1 MRLPIIIFIIL
12 LIPFLLNLWYGY
24 LKPAQNG
31 KFQQVDCSMISN
43 TLNPYVNDI
52 IHVAQQ
58 YGNKS
63 TSAIVEGYKI
73 KRSRIKEKLPYVF
86 NIIDE
91 YVSSV
96 RSNKTKPADC
106 EKEQYCW
113 FLRLYNQSGHYI
125 DWHFDNNFTNG
136 MRNTYVCNIFTS
148 EGNTSHL
155 MTRDRND
162 RVKIN
167 ESKAGQGVVYNG
179 SEVKHSVSKQ
189 KNGCTRISLIIPL
202 YENDS
207 VTILGWFRR
216 LARDISD
223 NVFKL

>member
-1 MRLPIIIFIIL
+1 MRLLIVVFIIL
-12 LIPFLLNLWYGY
+12 VIPFLLNLWYGY

-31 KFQQVDCSMISN
+31 KFERVDCSVISN

-52 IHVAQQ
+52 IHIAQKH
-58 YGNKS
+58 GNKS
-63 TSAIVEGYKI
+63 TSGMVEGYKI
-73 KRSRIKEKLPYVF
+73 KRSTIKEKLPYVF

-106 EKEQYCW
+106 ENEQYCW

-136 MRNTYVCNIFTS
+136 IRNTYVCNIFTS

-155 MTRDRND
+155 MTKDRND

-167 ESKAGQGVVYNG
+167 KSKAGHGVVYNG
-179 SEVKHSVSKQ
+179 SEVKHSISKQ
-189 KNGCTRISLIIPL
+189 TNGCTRISLIIPL

-223 NVFKL
+223 NIFKL